1 MAIAEYDYTDFE
13 HGKQAEQDAKL
24 LVKFFIEAR
33 KDPTKSTEQGRP
45 VFKEQEYISIKIP
58 GSRGSGIKRPAS
70 FKDKQ
75 RFPKHYAA
83 FKQRIELP
91 QEGTPLAE
99 WPVIS
104 RSMAEELAFNGVK
117 TVEHM
122 ADMSDT
128 IASSFMGG
136 QSFKAKA
143 KEWLERARKD
153 VTESHLAAELE
164 KRDKLIA
171 TMQEQLDKL
180 TSEYKPKRKRRTPE
194 EIERDNKLS
203 DTGQRPAEQG
213 GSGGGPLPGS

>member
-1 MAIAEYDYTDFE
+1 MAIAEYDYADFE
-13 HGKQAEQDAKL
+13 NGKQAEQDAKL
-24 LVKFFIEAR
+24 LVKFFLKTKE
-33 KDPTKSTEQGRP
+33 DSTKSAEQGRP
-45 VFKEQEYISIKIP
+45 VFKELEYIDIKVP
-58 GSRGSGIKRPAS
+58 GNRGSGVKRPAT

-75 RFPKHYAA
+75 RFPRHYAA

-143 KEWLERARKD
+143 KDWLARAKKD

-171 TMQEQLDKL
+171 TMQAQLEKL
-180 TSEYKPKRKRRTPE
+180 TSEKPKRRRKAPE
-194 EIERDNKLS
+194 ETESGNELS
-203 DTGQRPAEQG
+203 DIGQRPAEQS
-213 GSGGGPLPGS
+213 GSGGGSLTGS